1 MSRLMNQTICLALLG
16 ILAMPFVARADKKT
30 EKKQPVVQ
38 IAILLDNS
46 GSMSGLINQA
56 RSELWKVVN
65 EFVTAKV
72 GGQTPTLQVAV
83 YHYGNPPATQLVPLT
98 DDLDRVSEALFGI
111 PVAGGSEFCGAV
123 IQAAA
128 NDLNWSQ
135 ESGALKLIFIAGNE
149 PFTQGPV
156 DYKQACKDAIGKGIM
171 INTIH
176 CGDGIPADWRDGAL
190 LADGKPMNINHT
202 EAVVHIEAPQDKQI
216 AKLGVN
222 LNKTYL
228 AFGQKG
234 KEGVARQSV
243 QDSNASGSSLASAQQ
258 RAVSKAS
265 VFYKNSAWD
274 LCDACHE
281 GKVDLAK
288 IKTEDLPE
296 EMRKM
301 NLEQRKAYVKK
312 KQQERDL
319 LKKQINKLNTDRTKY
334 VAAKQKEA
342 AETSGTKTLDAVLI
356 GAIRDQATKK
366 EFTFDK

>member
-1 MSRLMNQTICLALLG
+1 MSLRITQTIYLALFA
-16 ILAMPFVARADKKT
+16 ILVLPCVGSAATKPV
-30 EKKQPVVQ
+30 KKQPVVQ

-65 EFVTAKV
+65 EFVTAKL

-111 PVAGGSEFCGAV
+111 PVSGGSEYCGAV
-123 IQAAA
+123 IQAAT
-128 NDLNWSQ
+128 NDLQWSTDN
-135 ESGALKLIFIAGNE
+135 SALKLIFIAGNE

-156 DYKQACKDAIGKGIM
+156 DYKIACKEAIGKGII

-176 CGDGIPADWRDGAL
+176 CGDGIPEGWRHGAL
-190 LADGKPMNINHT
+190 LADGTSMNINHT
-202 EAVVHIEAPQDKQI
+202 EAVVHIEAPQDKRI
-216 AKLGVN
+216 ASLGVE
-222 LNKTYL
+222 LNKTYIP
-228 AFGQKG
+228 FGLKG
-234 KEGVARQSV
+234 KAGFVRQSL

-265 VFYKNSAWD
+265 GFYKNSAWD
-274 LCDACHE
+274 LCDACRD

-288 IKTEDLPE
+288 VKAEDLPE
-296 EMRKM
+296 VMRKM
-301 NLEQRKAYVKK
+301 NLEQRQAYVTKK
-312 KQQERDL
+312 RQERDV
-319 LKKQINKLNTDRTKY
+319 LKKKIVKLNVERIEY
-334 VAAKQKEA
+334 VAAVRKET
-342 AETSGTKTLDAVLI
+342 AETEGKKTLDTVLI
-356 GAIRDQATKK
+356 GAIREQAIKK